1 MSTAELSP
9 DILEKLQIMQEKL
22 GSADLQSALDK
33 SLNIAH
39 FVSETLSD
47 PQSKLLVERNGKF
60 QQLTEFF

>member
-9 DILEKLQIMQEKL
+9 DLLEKLQIMQEKL
-22 GSADLQSALDK
+22 GTADLQSALDK

-39 FVSETLSD
+39 FVSDTLSD
-47 PQSKLLVERNGKF
+47 PRSKLLVERDGKF